1 MKYSGKI
8 PGAPN
13 FTYEEL
19 IHSDTADR
27 YNLDNTPKFDQI
39 WVNLAEL
46 AVNVLQ
52 PLRDHFGE
60 PIVVTSGYRCA
71 AVNRAVGGSMTSFH
85 ASGCAADIRFES
97 KSSTKLSD
105 IFKYVYRNLPFSEL
119 IAEGI
124 PDSGWV
130 HVAYQ
135 RDRLTKDTKYMLS
148 KEGVVKRGTY
158 QQILQYYGSYH
169 V

>member
-1 MKYSGKI
+1 MKYTGKI

-85 ASGCAADIRFES
+85 ASGCAADIRFEK
-97 KSSTKLSD
+97 KSERKESD
-105 IFKYVYRNLPFSEL
+105 LFKFAYRNLPFAEM

-124 PDSGWV
+124 PSGWL
-130 HVAYQ
+130 HIAYC
-135 RDRLTKDTKYMLS
+135 RDRNDERCLKYMLD

-169 V
+169 I

>member
-1 MKYSGKI
+1 MKYTGKI

-27 YNLDNTPKFDQI
+27 YNIDNTPKFDQI
-39 WVNLAEL
+39 WVRLAEL

-60 PIVVTSGYRCA
+60 PIVVTSGYRCP
-71 AVNRAVGGSMTSFH
+71 AVNRAVGGSSTSYH
-85 ASGCAADIRFES
+85 AKGCAADIRFES
-97 KSSTKLSD
+97 KSERKLSS
-105 IFKYVYRNLPFSEL
+105 IFRYVYQNLPFSEL

-124 PDSGWV
+124 PGSGWV
-130 HVAYQ
+130 HVAYLH
-135 RDRLTKDTKYMLS
+135 DHLTKDTKYMLT
-148 KEGVVKRGTY
+148 KDGIVKRGSY
-158 QQILQYYGSYH
+158 AEIMQLYGSYH

>member
-1 MKYSGKI
+1 MKYTGKI

-39 WVNLAEL
+39 WVNLADL

-60 PIVVTSGYRCA
+60 PIVVTSGYRCP
-71 AVNRAVGGSMTSFH
+71 AVNRAVGGSSTSFH
-85 ASGCAADIRFES
+85 AKGFAADIKFEA
-97 KSSTKLSD
+97 KSERKISE
-105 IFKYVYRNLPFSEL
+105 IFKYIYRNLPYTEL
-119 IAEGI
+119 IGEGI
-124 PDSGWV
+124 PGGWI
-130 HVAYQ
+130 HIAYD
-135 RDRLTKDTKYMLS
+135 RDQPDRRELKYMLD

-158 QQILQYYGSYH
+158 QQILQFYGSYH
-169 V
+169 C

>member
-1 MKYSGKI
+1 MKYTGKI

-13 FTYEEL
+13 FTYEEM

-27 YNLDNTPKFDQI
+27 YNIDNTPKFDQI
-39 WVNLAEL
+39 WVRLAEL

-60 PIVVTSGYRCA
+60 PIVVTSGYRCP
-71 AVNRAVGGSMTSFH
+71 AVNRAVGGSSTSFH
-85 ASGCAADIRFES
+85 AKGCAADIRFER
-97 KSSTKLSD
+97 KSQLKDSD
-105 IFKYVYRNLPFSEL
+105 LFKFIYRNLPYSEL

-124 PDSGWV
+124 PNGWV
-130 HVAYQ
+130 HVAYL
-135 RDRLTKDTKYMLS
+135 DGELSNELKYMLD

-158 QQILQYYGSYH
+158 QQILQFYGSYH
-169 V
+169 C